1 MPPQIKR
8 TDAGTGAII
17 DQDFLG
23 EEIDTNF
30 LGDEIPRDQWRQDD
44 NGNIIID
51 PAPVENFLGPE
62 LTASGD
68 LKYEDGVFTFEG
80 FKEWEAKEREE
91 GRDGFWHWL
100 TVTLPEGSKDAFSY
114 LYEGG
119 KELPEKFKEDP
130 LKAAAIFP
138 EAALSAAEGYKDIA
152 TGAIDLVQRPFR
164 SEQEN
169 ERARYER
176 YKLFADRS
184 KRILEDRKSRVGDA
198 IRAAGYL
205 LDSDLED
212 YASAYDEG
220 INPASADTLGIV
232 FDPAAL
238 FGGSLYRTAGRVVGK
253 PAVAANKALNNA
265 IKGVNQGTLKKV
277 FDVAK
282 ETAKRPATQF
292 TKGVGKTVDLT
303 GKGIEFVGQKI
314 VDAGQQGRMLQSFPQ
329 LAKGVGETVKLKGGA
344 IGTPG
349 QILSVASEA
358 AQKAGRR
365 QTGLGLVKKRGTL
378 RAPIQKAVQILDTP
392 LSDRLLRNAGDLAD
406 KITKGTAI
414 GIGTGYVAGGAEG
427 AAAGG
432 GFGAFGGGVG
442 FGAEKAAKYTPLVRN
457 KFKGMERLKLD
468 EEFITDYAARLPE
481 AERKGFL
488 NPDRRM
494 SVSDLAAEAD
504 AAQLFQGYL
513 RKEGANV
520 GIKYVDG
527 EGMVKALSKDP
538 ENPDVNARYQYGAY
552 DPNSNTIFINTDSSG
567 TGRNRTL
574 FHELFHPTEYF
585 SAPREKA
592 SGRDK
597 GEQVDPFG
605 DTRAELEQ
613 TLFGTF
619 DGAGNQITKGMYNKK
634 QMLDFEGQYLDAK
647 FQLNP
652 NSPLGRK
659 IAEARKL
666 RDQAIKDNDTE
677 AIDKIT
683 FLLGQYELQKRQN
696 RKAKENYL
704 KGDVATRRKN
714 ITSEILSEHFA
725 NFGEEAHFG
734 LLRKAKD
741 VLQRDRFSKNNL
753 SNKLAKLSLSTL
765 GGMRRMLEGKGVTF
779 DAAGN
784 PKGDFKAE
792 SGIFVDPLTGENLI
806 TTPEVEH
813 LLAQYVVSLDKFN
826 NRLIIDKTGFD
837 TVETASSLKDT
848 KRSELTPEREKQL
861 REIGW
866 LEDFDAEDNPI
877 FSTARNRNKKHR
889 EEVAKVID
897 ILNANPDDTGEP
909 KMWRKTK
916 TKAGRDRWEAG
927 VPSEKQMQALRNS
940 DLDPSYVEKID
951 KIRNAIL
958 KGDGTIWGNDYY
970 KAITGGKY
978 DSRAKVKFSL
988 IVPFALE
995 ATQAGNIN
1003 IKAFNLSKLEQKI
1016 GNYADQRPAFFDAWN
1031 GDTDA
1036 FRRDIVDFFQ
1046 GPNRGKLFPE
1056 GDRKDLIYQFLRI
1069 ENKQNPLSGE
1079 WVDNS
1084 RLIESNRIERST
1096 NLEPYENLDK
1106 IPFDYGKALRREY
1119 MPEPN
1124 QQQGAR
1130 FMPPPAPTTPQ
1141 FKRFF
1146 EGSKVVDDKGD
1157 PLVVYSGHGNTEL
1170 YGTKYDKN
1178 RGTSGGFY
1186 ATEDP
1191 VVASSYAKGK
1201 IGGREFYEDGS
1212 EYRFKYKNG
1221 NWGKKIWQIELT
1233 PEQQAKAK
1241 QFLKEEAGFDIDK
1254 YWQENARYDR
1264 DANRARLTGGV
1275 RRLSNIH
1282 KFMESMGDTIKY
1294 ADETDKP
1301 VSEMT
1306 PYEVIE
1312 NQGVSRFEDL
1322 LNEIGIE
1329 WNAFD
1334 KRQPGVFP
1342 LYLSIKN
1349 PIDASKPFPQDVLTA
1364 LKKSASRE
1372 RPKFEGEY
1380 WTKDL
1385 SMKEFVNEIEKGSEY
1400 WSTQVP
1406 TKAKKIFQE
1415 FGYDGIKELGNKKG
1429 DGERQVNWI
1438 AFEPEQ
1444 IKSVLNRGEF
1454 SPENPDIRFMP
1465 QPTFYSKAERAVEG
1479 AKAGIFN
1486 KEGMTSVGQAKALL
1500 EKNAPET
1507 ELEWSGVLDY
1517 LDLQKEEG
1525 NKVSK
1530 QDLLNY
1536 LKNNG
1541 VEVEEVYRSG
1551 SDTDT
1556 LREKYADQML
1566 QRYEIDTDPDDPL
1579 AVNGY
1584 VAIDE
1589 NGEMLRGFGGDVV
1602 RLEGSVLDAEA
1613 GLRDILFD
1621 ESLNMPQD
1629 ELRQIVEGGDTPV
1642 AGPTLFSPTEQ
1653 FAGGPASLPGG
1664 ENYSELVL
1672 KLPDSKLPKDSFDVP
1687 SGHRFPEENIL
1698 AHIRFTERTDA
1709 DGKRMLFLDEVQSDW
1724 NSEGRERGFYKKRP
1738 ERVQEEIDRLNL
1750 DIADIR
1756 NKRAQFYGEDYIKY
1770 RDLTEEAFDS
1780 KLDRMQ
1786 ELLEEYPDERRGV
1799 PDMPYKGSKWQDLV
1813 MKRMIRWAADNGYDR
1828 LGWITGK
1835 DTADRYDLSKVINEI
1850 AIPTVNEN
1858 SRAIRLETGKG
1869 DSFKMMVDN
1878 EGKVDGAF
1886 KASQFN
1892 GKQLDEVIGKELA
1905 EKVMAF
1911 ESPGSLTGTDLK
1923 VGGEWASNLYDKSL
1937 PKIARK
1943 LTKKKGAVGRVGIYG
1958 SNGKLN
1964 SALAKNGIKP
1974 KYEANYVDI
1983 SPEVKELAQ
1992 EGFSYFM
1999 PEGRGGAASAPV
2011 QTAAPQP
2018 PSGVIIPKVKLT
2030 EDEKEESRKLLQQL
2044 LDR

>member
-1 MPPQIKR
+1 
-8 TDAGTGAII
+8 
-17 DQDFLG
+17 
-23 EEIDTNF
+23 
-30 LGDEIPRDQWRQDD
+30 
-44 NGNIIID
+44 
-51 PAPVENFLGPE
+51 
-62 LTASGD
+62 
-68 LKYEDGVFTFEG
+68 
-80 FKEWEAKEREE
+80 
-91 GRDGFWHWL
+91 
-100 TVTLPEGSKDAFSY
+100 
-114 LYEGG
+114 
-119 KELPEKFKEDP
+119 
-130 LKAAAIFP
+130 
-138 EAALSAAEGYKDIA
+138 
-152 TGAIDLVQRPFR
+152 
-164 SEQEN
+164 
-169 ERARYER
+169 
-176 YKLFADRS
+176 
-184 KRILEDRKSRVGDA
+184 
-198 IRAAGYL
+198 
-205 LDSDLED
+205 
-212 YASAYDEG
+212 
-220 INPASADTLGIV
+220 
-232 FDPAAL
+232 
-238 FGGSLYRTAGRVVGK
+238 
-253 PAVAANKALNNA
+253 
-265 IKGVNQGTLKKV
+265 
-277 FDVAK
+277 
-282 ETAKRPATQF
+282 
-292 TKGVGKTVDLT
+292 
-303 GKGIEFVGQKI
+303 
-314 VDAGQQGRMLQSFPQ
+314 
-329 LAKGVGETVKLKGGA
+329 
-344 IGTPG
+344 
-349 QILSVASEA
+349 
-358 AQKAGRR
+358 
-365 QTGLGLVKKRGTL
+365 
-378 RAPIQKAVQILDTP
+378 
-392 LSDRLLRNAGDLAD
+392 
-406 KITKGTAI
+406 
-414 GIGTGYVAGGAEG
+414 
-427 AAAGG
+427 
-432 GFGAFGGGVG
+432 
-442 FGAEKAAKYTPLVRN
+442 
-457 KFKGMERLKLD
+457 
-468 EEFITDYAARLPE
+468 
-481 AERKGFL
+481 
-488 NPDRRM
+488 
-494 SVSDLAAEAD
+494 
-504 AAQLFQGYL
+504 
-513 RKEGANV
+513 
-520 GIKYVDG
+520 
-527 EGMVKALSKDP
+527 
-538 ENPDVNARYQYGAY
+538 
-552 DPNSNTIFINTDSSG
+552 
-567 TGRNRTL
+567 
-574 FHELFHPTEYF
+574 
-585 SAPREKA
+585 
-592 SGRDK
+592 
-597 GEQVDPFG
+597 
-605 DTRAELEQ
+605 
-613 TLFGTF
+613 
-619 DGAGNQITKGMYNKK
+619 MYNKK
-634 QMLDFEGQYLDAK
+634 QMLDFENQYLDAV
-647 FQLNP
+647 FQQNP
-652 NSPLGRK
+652 TSPLGRK

-704 KGDVATRRKN
+704 KGDVAIRRKN

-725 NFGEEAHFG
+725 NFGEESHFG

-741 VLQRDRFSKNNL
+741 VLHRDRFSKNNL

-765 GGMRRMLEGKGVTF
+765 GAMRRMLEGKGVTF

-877 FSTARNRNKKHR
+877 FSTARNRNKQHR

-940 DLDPSYVEKID
+940 DLDPSYVEKIE

-1056 GDRKDLIYQFLRI
+1056 GDRKDLIYQFLGI
-1069 ENKQNPLSGE
+1069 KNKQNPLSGE

-1096 NLEPYENLDK
+1096 NLNPYENLDK

-1130 FMPPPAPTTPQ
+1130 LMPAPAEADYSAAVKQGDLAKAQELVNQAADAAGYDSPQ
-1141 FKRFF
+1141 LYHGSIEKELRKLDPKKAVEVEGGVFLSTNEDVAYDYTF
-1146 EGSKVVDDKGD
+1146 ERAYGD
-1157 PLVVYSGHGNTEL
+1157 IISEEPLGDIVRARVKFNNPLEY
-1170 YGTKYDKN
+1170 K
-1178 RGTSGGFY
+1178 
-1186 ATEDP
+1186 P
-1191 VVASSYAKGK
+1191 KGK
-1201 IGGREFYEDGS
+1201 IVDAIEMGRAIKTAKEQGNDGLII
-1212 EYRFKYKNG
+1212 R
-1221 NWGKKIWQIELT
+1221 
-1233 PEQQAKAK
+1233 
-1241 QFLKEEAGFDIDK
+1241 DIDDTV
-1254 YWQENARYDR
+1254 QGSGD
-1264 DANRARLTGGV
+1264 
-1275 RRLSNIH
+1275 
-1282 KFMESMGDTIKY
+1282 MGDVY
-1294 ADETDKP
+1294 
-1301 VSEMT
+1301 V
-1306 PYEVIE
+1306 
-1312 NQGVSRFEDL
+1312 
-1322 LNEIGIE
+1322 
-1329 WNAFD
+1329 AF
-1334 KRQPGVFP
+1334 
-1342 LYLSIKN
+1342 S
-1349 PIDASKPFPQDVLTA
+1349 
-1364 LKKSASRE
+1364 
-1372 RPKFEGEY
+1372 
-1380 WTKDL
+1380 
-1385 SMKEFVNEIEKGSEY
+1385 
-1400 WSTQVP
+1400 
-1406 TKAKKIFQE
+1406 
-1415 FGYDGIKELGNKKG
+1415 
-1429 DGERQVNWI
+1429 
-1438 AFEPEQ
+1438 PEQ
-1444 IKSVLNRGEF
+1444 IKSNDPITRDNRGEIIPLNKRF
-1454 SPENPDIRFMP
+1454 DSQTEDIRFMPAPAEGENMVAVHNLTADNLRHSLKMGGIANPSMAILDVNKGGGFDSYGDITLVASKDLIDPKKGAKVFGADIYSPRYPDITVMMPKETRNKIEKYLEPYQNINDKYVEGSSIWNLEPNLETEGWRRSAQEHTGLQSAYLKEKGLMPEIAEGENASSKINQAARGNFDDFSKWVQDLPEREGWQFEEKIFRGFTPAGNRRYTPHTLDNVVKIMKRNIRGGESFNYGAGSVRAKAAPQFRSVAQIKKNRGKLTDPRSMERVKDEANSEMIELESELDPYLKQGMKSDNPFSDIFSYRLQEAAEIGVRSLRDYYEDGAPFEKVSSFLNKLKDLPSDYFEAKFPRAVQLEEFEAAIIPSDLDPKLKKVLEDRGLELREYDSSLKRNSTAMIDANRKEVLQKQTEEAGLRFMP

-1530 QDLLNY
+1530 QDLLSY

-1602 RLEGSVLDAEA
+1602 RLEGSIIDAEA
-1613 GLRDILFD
+1613 GLRDRLFD
-1621 ESLNMPQD
+1621 EALKMPD
-1629 ELRQIVEGGDTPV
+1629 NELREIVEDRDLSGTE
-1642 AGPTLFSPTEQ
+1642 GPALFSPTEQ
-1653 FAGGPASLPGG
+1653 FAGGPAVLPGG

-1672 KLPDSKLPKDSFDVP
+1672 KLPDGSLKGGETEYFEVP
-1687 SGHRFPEENIL
+1687 SGHRFPEDNIL
-1698 AHIRFTERTDA
+1698 AHVRFTERTDA

-1724 NSEGRERGFYKKRP
+1724 NTDIRERGVKKERP
-1738 ERVQEEIDRLNL
+1738 ESIQRERDELEAEGYKIMESDAYKNIDYSERKETLAEQLETVENIKLGWPDYPAYQDKKNNLTSKIAEIDKKIKETENKKYSDLYDTPEELLQHFADLNKRIEEIDT
-1750 DIADIR
+1750 D
-1756 NKRAQFYGEDYIKY
+1756 FPKY
-1770 RDLTEEAFDS
+1770 PKGA
-1780 KLDRMQ
+1780 
-1786 ELLEEYPDERRGV
+1786 

-1850 AIPTVNEN
+1850 AIPTVEKDVR
-1858 SRAIRLETGKG
+1858 SIRLETGKG

-1937 PKIARK
+1937 PKIAKK

-1964 SALAKNGIKP
+1964 GALAKNGIKP

-2011 QTAAPQP
+2011 QAAAPQP

-2030 EDEKEESRKLLQQL
+2030 EDEKEESRKLLQQF
-2044 LDR
+2044 LD